1 MTTVHRTVPPPPR
14 RAVWSAW
21 AIPLLVLPS
30 ALWRAGK
37 AFDDARGLSAVT
49 DGGWYLLLLSVLAL
63 SLLSLGLVK
72 PWGIAY
78 PAWIPGVGG
87 QIVNAR
93 RAAVTAQVGG
103 WLLIVLSLYLTWNLN
118 VGNLLTFEPA
128 VGTTEQAHQLP
139 DMGVLRWYLPLY
151 AWAPLLIAIAVD
163 YRRRTRSADRKLDE
177 G

>member
-63 SLLSLGLVK
+63 SLLSPVSSSPGASPTLRG
-72 PWGIAY
+72 Y
-78 PAWIPGVGG
+78 PA
-87 QIVNAR
+87 
-93 RAAVTAQVGG
+93 
-103 WLLIVLSLYLTWNLN
+103 S
-118 VGNLLTFEPA
+118 
-128 VGTTEQAHQLP
+128 
-139 DMGVLRWYLPLY
+139 
-151 AWAPLLIAIAVD
+151 VD
-163 YRRRTRSADRKLDE
+163 RS
-177 G
+177 